1 MAGYAT
7 VAGSSRPLRHDVTV
21 AVTKP
26 GPQGLVKRTG
36 FGSRSFWLLPQE
48 TLSEHDRETDGDA
61 DPWYGLLPTCGCTRR
76 GWAPIR
82 DAVLKR
88 ETGSPLF
95 GPGCLFPAGV
105 QLPLRVDGGW
115 AIRWNWR
122 WGLSKGRDGVRNG
135 RTSAQ
140 VHGFRGR

>member
-61 DPWYGLLPTCGCTRR
+61 DPWKLARLFLDLGACFLL
-76 GWAPIR
+76 
-82 DAVLKR
+82 
-88 ETGSPLF
+88 GSVASQ
-95 GPGCLFPAGV
+95 G
-105 QLPLRVDGGW
+105 
-115 AIRWNWR
+115 R
-122 WGLSKGRDGVRNG
+122 WGLGNQMELAMGIVQREGRGKKWSDQSPGSWFQREVVRTEN
-135 RTSAQ
+135 AD
-140 VHGFRGR
+140 VIA